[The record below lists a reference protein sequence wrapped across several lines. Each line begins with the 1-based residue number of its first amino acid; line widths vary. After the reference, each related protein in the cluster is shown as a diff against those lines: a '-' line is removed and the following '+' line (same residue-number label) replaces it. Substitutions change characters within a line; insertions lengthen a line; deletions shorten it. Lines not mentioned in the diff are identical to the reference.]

1 MKYVINADRADAEH
15 PTLNAQTTLCDAMGR
30 VLTVARNERRS
41 ASRRTMR
48 SKGVNERRSY
58 CRKERMRNDGP
69 LALLLVFG
77 GPVGR
82 VGVFPN
88 GLIGGRADAEG
99 YDRGLMRTGGWKV
112 F

>member
-1 MKYVINADRADAEH
+1 MEYVINADRADAEH

-48 SKGVNERRSY
+48 SKGVVERRSY
-58 CRKERMRNDGP
+58 CRKERMRIDGP

-82 VGVFPN
+82 A
-88 GLIGGRADAEG
+88 GGSVRRAD
-99 YDRGLMRTGGWKV
+99 RWNR
-112 F
+112 